1 KEGAVARYLKE
12 IEGADKKIR
21 DFRIL
26 KGCEVDI
33 MKDGSLYFK
42 DEILKKLDVVV
53 ASVHTAFN
61 MFEDDMTK
69 RIIKAIENPY
79 VNMLGHPTGRLINQR
94 PPYKLDMEKI
104 LKACAFN
111 NVAVEI
117 NSNPMRLD
125 LYDIYCKMAKALGV
139 KIAVNTDGHHTSQ
152 MKYLMFG
159 V

>member
-1 KEGAVARYLKE
+1 
-12 IEGADKKIR
+12 
-21 DFRIL
+21 
-26 KGCEVDI
+26 
-33 MKDGSLYFK
+33 
-42 DEILKKLDVVV
+42 
-53 ASVHTAFN
+53 
-61 MFEDDMTK
+61 
-69 RIIKAIENPY
+69 
-79 VNMLGHPTGRLINQR
+79 
-94 PPYKLDMEKI
+94 MEKI

-159 V
+159 VSVARRGWLTKKT